1 MLDIL
6 IEGRYIFVKKA
17 IRILM
22 ILLTLLCICFSAVG
36 CSGQSESEDV
46 SKEIYTPEVNAEN
59 EISNTVEAKIGT
71 INQKYYH
78 EAAYENPYIETIAF
92 ETDGVVS
99 SINVENGNN
108 VKKGAVL
115 ALLNTDEI
123 DKKIEEQKLRLDSAK
138 KTLSRLNKNKKAD
151 KTEKISAEYDVQI
164 EQNAYDRLLF
174 EREKYTVKAPYKGEI
189 SIQYEEGKEIKKGSH
204 VSAGQPLCTMKDPNG
219 ERLCI
224 MIYNQ
229 ERFEDVSF
237 GMNVTLTQ
245 GKTTESGKITDIVFS
260 DGGGSYDAYYYVITP
275 DKKNSELVS
284 YGDEI
289 NASIDVYSKENV
301 VIVPTEAIK
310 TVNDTNYVDVLVD
323 GMKIQTD
330 VEIGIQDDAE
340 TEIISGLSGGE
351 QIILP
356 SV

>member
-1 MLDIL
+1 M
-6 IEGRYIFVKKA
+6 KKSF
-17 IRILM
+17 M
-22 ILLTLLCICFSAVG
+22 CFCVLLAVLCVGFSTVSCA
-36 CSGQSESEDV
+36 QRNESENV
-46 SKEIYTPEVNAEN
+46 SKEIYTPEVNSQNEEN
-59 EISNTVEAKIGT
+59 NTVEAKIGT

-78 EAAYENPYIETIAF
+78 EAAYQNPYVETISF
-92 ETDGVVS
+92 EIDGVVS
-99 SINVENGNN
+99 SIDVENGDN

-115 ALLNTDEI
+115 ARLNTDEL
-123 DKKIEEQKLRLDSAK
+123 DKRIEQQELRLNSAK
-138 KTLSRLNKNKKAD
+138 KTLAKLNKNKKSD
-151 KTEKISAEYDVQI
+151 KNEITSAEYDVQI
-164 EQNAYDRLLF
+164 EQNAYDKLLF

-189 SIQYEEGKEIKKGSH
+189 SVQYEEGMEIKKGSH
-204 VSAGQPLCTMKDPNG
+204 VSAGQPLCNMKDPNG

-224 MIYNQ
+224 MIYN
-229 ERFEDVSF
+229 EEKFDDVSF

-260 DGGGSYDAYYYVITP
+260 DGGGSYDAYYYVITL

-284 YGDEI
+284 YGDKI

-330 VEIGIQDDAE
+330 VEIGIQDDTE

-351 QIILP
+351 LIILP
-356 SV
+356 